1 MSIHIFYT
9 LCIVRGVSTL
19 TSHLVTRDPNA
30 ASAWYSAVLGA
41 VEASRITLPGG
52 QVLTIELRF
61 GDSVLAIADEFPD
74 MGVISPLTLGGTYG
88 AIHLA
93 VDDADAVWQQ
103 ALDAGATEFEPLHD
117 AFWGD
122 RTGQFIDP
130 FGHRWALDQ
139 HLRDVP
145 HDEVVRL
152 AGEAFGGGS
161 ER

>member
-1 MSIHIFYT
+1 M
-9 LCIVRGVSTL
+9 STL

-30 ASAWYSAVLGA
+30 AAAWYASVLGA
-41 VEASRITLPGG
+41 VETSRITLPDG

-61 GDSVLAIADEFPD
+61 GDSLLAIADEFPQ

-88 AIHLA
+88 ALHLA
-93 VDDADAVWQQ
+93 VDNADETWRK

-117 AFWGD
+117 AFWGT

-152 AGEAFGGGS
+152 AAEAFGGGS
-161 ER
+161 EA